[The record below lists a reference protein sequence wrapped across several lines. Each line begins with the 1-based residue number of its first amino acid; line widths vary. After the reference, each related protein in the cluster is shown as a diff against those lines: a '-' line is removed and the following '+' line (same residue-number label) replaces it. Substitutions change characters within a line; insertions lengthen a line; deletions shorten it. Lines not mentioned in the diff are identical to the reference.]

1 MKKREL
7 ESALR
12 TVVDPALRAQAFT
25 YSARWRRGW
34 YRDVRAGQSV
44 GVWFQVAPTTA
55 TYLLDGSARDA
66 LESVRCDVGFGP
78 PGRYMYNVAGLENTM
93 RTPLQFLDPAQR
105 QALATDAL
113 QRVSGNA
120 REAGVDVTAEHRELI
135 ALTAGSDDMFFP
147 VDGAATLRAWWDAIR
162 PAVILA
168 VAATIDEVHAT
179 HAEP

>member
-7 ESALR
+7 EAALR
-12 TVVDPALRAQAFT
+12 TVVDPALRAQGFT

-55 TYLLDGSARDA
+55 TYLLDGSARGV

-93 RTPLQFLDPAQR
+93 RTPLQFLDPVHR
-105 QALATDAL
+105 QTLAAEAL
-113 QRVSGNA
+113 QRVCVNA
-120 REAGVDVTAEHRELI
+120 RELGADVSAEHREFI
-135 ALTAGSDDMFFP
+135 ALTAGADDMYFP
-147 VDGAATLRAWWDAIR
+147 VDGLATLRAWWDAIR
-162 PAVILA
+162 PAVNLA
-168 VAATIDEVHAT
+168 VAATLDEVHAT